1 MKLLVLGLIVNM
13 FLVSGCCI
21 PRDEMR
27 VVNNMKSRSITIAA
41 CPIES
46 NIFSRILYRCFWGM
60 GISPCKPQLGEA
72 RLFTIHPGEEITVK
86 DFLVEIK
93 APMLLANALNERIP
107 IFLCDELIFLQDD
120 ESIWVQT
127 ISNGKT
133 DKNFYEDGDL
143 FSFMKIDFSTKT
155 FTLENYCH
163 EPTNGETESGPFPI
177 PGEEK

>member
-27 VVNNMKSRSITIAA
+27 VVNNMKSHSITIAA
-41 CPIES
+41 CPVES
-46 NIFSRILYRCFWGM
+46 NIFSRILYRYFWGM
-60 GISPCKPQLGEA
+60 GISPCKPQPGEA
-72 RLFTIHPGEEITVK
+72 RLFTIHPGEEATVK

-177 PGEEK
+177 PEEEK

>member
-1 MKLLVLGLIVNM
+1 MKQLVLGLIVNM
-13 FLVSGCCI
+13 FLVSACCI

-41 CPIES
+41 CPVES

-60 GISPCKPQLGEA
+60 GISPCKPQPGEA

-120 ESIWVQT
+120 ENIWIQT
-127 ISNGKT
+127 ISSGRT
-133 DKNFYEDGDL
+133 DQNFYEDGDL
-143 FSFMKIDFSTKT
+143 FAFMKIDLLSKT
-155 FTLENYCH
+155 FALENYRH
-163 EPTNGETESGPFPI
+163 EPMNGEAKSGPFPI
-177 PGEEK
+177 PEEVK

>member
-27 VVNNMKSRSITIAA
+27 VVNNMKSHSITIAA
-41 CPIES
+41 CPVES

-60 GISPCKPQLGEA
+60 GISPCNPQPGEA
-72 RLFTIHPGEEITVK
+72 RLFTIHPGEEATVK

-93 APMLLANALNERIP
+93 APMPLANSLNERIP

-120 ESIWVQT
+120 ENIWVQT
-127 ISNGKT
+127 ISSGKT
-133 DKNFYEDGDL
+133 QKNFSAGEDL
-143 FSFMKIDFSTKT
+143 FAFMKINLSKKT
-155 FTLENYCH
+155 FTLENYRY
-163 EPTNGETESGPFPI
+163 EPTNREAKSGPFPI
-177 PGEEK
+177 PEEEK